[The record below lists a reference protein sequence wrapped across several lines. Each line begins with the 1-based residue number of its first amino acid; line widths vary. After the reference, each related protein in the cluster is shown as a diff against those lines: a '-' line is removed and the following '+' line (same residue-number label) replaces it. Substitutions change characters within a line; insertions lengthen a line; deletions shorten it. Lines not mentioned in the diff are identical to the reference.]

1 MKYVEY
7 EEDEELDEL
16 EEKRYKVVS
25 PWKYAWYTILFSI
38 PYVGLIFLISF
49 AFSEKNIHRR
59 NYARSFFCILI
70 IALVIV
76 LLEEL
81 GIIYAIESL
90 LDF

>member
-1 MKYVEY
+1 MFY
-7 EEDEELDEL
+7 EELDEL
-16 EEKRYKVVS
+16 EENRYKVVS
-25 PWKYAWYTILFSI
+25 PLKYAWYAILFSI

-59 NYARSFFCILI
+59 NYARSFFCIVI
-70 IALVIV
+70 I

-81 GIIYAIESL
+81 DIIYAIESL